1 MHYFEFGKRDATIYS
16 GGTTSSINTGFDEI
30 LEINK
35 VVADNGTVQNVSRI
49 LIDFDYTFISE
60 QIEQGTIPSLSET
73 SSVKFHLNLYD
84 ATSEE
89 VEAEQS
95 VFVYMVSGSW
105 KQGTGKLD
113 HDPVT
118 EDGVSYQYRDQEAK
132 TPWVT
137 GSILTDGGA
146 WYTSSAA
153 SFEVSTSYDLTFD
166 KKDIRADVTN
176 LVYNHILSSSDFPNN
191 GFIVKRESISHPAGL
206 SGSMPGRTFAFNSGS
221 DTTKDEAST
230 SRLGNL
236 KYFSRE
242 THTIY
247 PPKLEVV
254 WDDSS
259 WNTGSAAAPL
269 TKLSSTDLERLKV
282 YFKNLRPEYKEGSK
296 VKLRVAGRELYPTTS
311 FGTTPAELDIKV
323 LPSASSFY
331 EVKDADTEEVII
343 PYGSGSKIS
352 CDSTG
357 NYFNLFM
364 DGLQAERNYRFCI
377 KVVSGS
383 GTTDEQINFYD
394 DNYEFRVVR

>member
-16 GGTTSSINTGFDEI
+16 GGTTASINTGFDEI

-60 QIEQGTIPSLSET
+60 QIDLGTIPSLSET

-118 EDGVSYQYRDQEAK
+118 QDGASYQYRDHEAK

-137 GSILTDGGA
+137 GSVLTDGGA
-146 WYTSSAA
+146 WFTA
-153 SFEVSTSYDLTFD
+153 SIDGQYEVSSSYNLTFD
-166 KKDIRADVTN
+166 KKDVRADVTD
-176 LVYNHILSSSDFPNN
+176 LVNNFIYSSSDYPNN
-191 GFIVKRESISHPAGL
+191 GFIVKRED
-206 SGSMPGRTFAFNSGS
+206 SGSYGDHPSSSMFDFNTGQEGDS
-221 DTTKDEAST
+221 

-236 KYFSRE
+236 QYFSRE

-259 WNTGSAAAPL
+259 YSTGSLSPL
-269 TKLSSTDLERLKV
+269 TTTDLERLKI
-282 YFKNLRPEYKEGSK
+282 YFQNLREEYKEDSI
-296 VKLRVAGRELYPTTS
+296 VKFRIVGRELYPTTT
-311 FGTTPAELDIKV
+311 FATTPAELTIKY
-323 LPSASSFY
+323 LPSASAFY
-331 EVKDADTEEVII
+331 EVRDADTEEVII
-343 PYGSGSKIS
+343 PYGSGSRIS

-357 NYFNLFM
+357 NFFRVQMN
-364 DGLQAERNYRFCI
+364 GLQAERNYRFAF

-394 DNYEFRVVR
+394 DNYDFRVVR

>member
-35 VVADNGTVQNVSRI
+35 VVADNGTVQNVSRV
-49 LIDFDYTFISE
+49 LIDFDYTYISE
-60 QIEQGTIPSLSET
+60 QIDKGTIPSLSES
-73 SSVKFHLNLYD
+73 SSVKFHLNLFD

-95 VFVYMVSGSW
+95 VFVYMVSGSAW

-118 EDGVSYQYRDQEAK
+118 QDGVSYQYRDHEAK

-137 GSILTDGGA
+137 GSVLDDGGA
-146 WYTSSAA
+146 WYTSSANN
-153 SFEVSTSYDLTFD
+153 FEVSTSYDLTFD

-191 GFIVKRESISHPAGL
+191 GFILKRESIAPT
-206 SGSMPGRTFAFNSGS
+206 GSTFAFNSGS
-221 DTTKDEAST
+221 DTTKDEAS
-230 SRLGNL
+230 SDRLGNL

-259 WNTGSAAAPL
+259 WNTGSASSPL
-269 TKLSSTDLERLKV
+269 TKLSSTDLERLKI
-282 YFKNLRPEYKEGSK
+282 YFKNIRPEYKEGSK
-296 VKLRVAGRELYPTTS
+296 VKFRVAGRELYPTTS
-311 FGTTPAELDIKV
+311 FGTTPAELDVKV
-323 LPSASSFY
+323 LPSASAFY

-343 PYGSGSKIS
+343 PFGTGSIVS

-357 NYFNLFM
+357 NYFNLWM
-364 DGLQAERNYRFCI
+364 DGLQAERNYRFCV

-383 GTTDEQINFYD
+383 GTLDEQINYYD